1 MPRGGEASRT
11 CPFLGIPTLARH
23 KQSLAHIAYFVTI
36 LIKGIFGLLE
46 VALGLIVA
54 VTGSERLH
62 ALILQWTDPA
72 LYEGGQS
79 ELAEM
84 LRQAAGVLVQ
94 SQSFIILYLL
104 VHGALK
110 MAITI
115 TLLRGRGVWIFPFAS
130 TILLGFILYMS
141 YELSVHWSNLLLA
154 LALLDTVTL
163 ALVLNEWRT
172 WKEHPHPAI
181 KELKGELTPHH

>member
-1 MPRGGEASRT
+1 
-11 CPFLGIPTLARH
+11 
-23 KQSLAHIAYFVTI
+23 VTI
-36 LIKGIFGLLE
+36 LIKGFFGLLE
-46 VALGLIVA
+46 VTGGLIIA
-54 VTGSERLH
+54 IAGPQRLYSW
-62 ALILQWTDPA
+62 ILQWTTPELYQGGPA
-72 LYEGGQS
+72 H
-79 ELAEM
+79 LAEAI
-84 LRQAAGVLVQ
+84 RQGAAVIQTQAG
-94 SQSFIILYLL
+94 FIILYLF

-130 TILLGFILYMS
+130 AILLGFIVYMS
-141 YELSVHWSNLLLA
+141 YELSLRWSNLLLA

-181 KELKGELTPHH
+181 KELKEELTPHH